1 MSVII
6 NTDGL
11 ARGKSLGC
19 RLGKCLTSCIIKS
32 QGNNDFL
39 VAHIILLIA
48 RFGVCHLGTGDNSVS
63 IGNDLVKF
71 LGQDILHT
79 AVLGDTELI
88 ILVSCIICLTDKVQ

>member
-11 ARGKSLGC
+11 ARGKSLGRC
-19 RLGKCLTSCIIKS
+19 FGKCLAACVIQSK
-32 QGNNDFL
+32 GNNDFL
-39 VAHIILLIA
+39 VAHIILLIS

-63 IGNDLVKF
+63 VGNDLVEF
-71 LGQDILHT
+71 LGQYILHT